1 MDGYDGFVHSGMLKS
16 AKKISNSPVKQ
27 AVIEALNKYPTYSL
41 TLCGHSLGGGVA
53 SLLTLLW
60 SRETIDSDG
69 KKIYMT
75 NTEIGLPLRPIKCF
89 VYVRM
94 NQLNLGSTRFNVCP
108 SVPICSRFG
117 HLFCIQ

>member
-60 SRETIDSDG
+60 SRETIDSEG
-69 KKIYMT
+69 KKIYLT

-94 NQLNLGSTRFNVCP
+94 NQLKLGSTCINVCP
-108 SVPICSRFG
+108 PVSICSRFG

>member
-1 MDGYDGFVHSGMLKS
+1 MDGYDGFVHSGMLNS
-16 AKKISNSPVKQ
+16 AQKISKSPVKQ

-41 TLCGHSLGGGVA
+41 ILCGHSLGGGVA

-60 SRETIDSDG
+60 SRQINTDG

-89 VYVRM
+89 VYVILR
-94 NQLNLGSTRFNVCP
+94 N
-108 SVPICSRFG
+108 I
-117 HLFCIQ
+117 